1 MRKDLRVPP
10 PDVLALRA
18 ALLGGSYYLYA
29 QYVASGVG
37 PEGLLRG
44 AEEASGLDL
53 QVIVSIVMVSIYGHR
68 KYSRGALGP
77 RLAGHSKYSQ
87 SEYGHSKYEGG
98 GGQTCLLQFST
109 TLVLL

>member
-18 ALLGGSYYLYA
+18 ALLGGGYYLYA

-53 QVIVSIVMVSIYGHR
+53 QVIVSIVIVSTVKVSMKG
-68 KYSRGALGP
+68 
-77 RLAGHSKYSQ
+77 
-87 SEYGHSKYEGG
+87 EGG
-98 GGQTCLLQFST
+98 KHVCCNFLL
-109 TLVLL
+109 L